1 MTINTAICF
10 ILTLMF
16 VSGLYKRIM
25 IKSIRR
31 NFEAQDEYDSFCD
44 YGIEKACFK
53 PFSVMKFLRLSR
65 VVNSNFYYKFM
76 SKLYLFQVLISIIG
90 FIGLFILNYF
100 DSLDILKIKF

>member
-1 MTINTAICF
+1 M
-10 ILTLMF
+10 L

-44 YGIEKACFK
+44 YGIEEACFK

-100 DSLDILKIKF
+100 DSLDVLKIKF